1 MRFPGTS
8 TSNLRLWSAVPW
20 GICHASAYKKIKEL
34 YKKKKR
40 IPREKSTGIQFILS
54 KKLQMYS

>member
-34 YKKKKR
+34 YIKKKEFQ
-40 IPREKSTGIQFILS
+40 EKKVQEFSSF
-54 KKLQMYS
+54 